1 MIEKALMILIFM
13 YALSFSLLAGQYFI
27 GDVLGI
33 TLTNWQGTEIKS
45 SILEFLNQDT
55 INDVTNSIANVNT
68 TRNST
73 LDAVTQ
79 SFELGL
85 TIGFEL
91 ITLLTG
97 TYIFNLLYL
106 LLGTGSELFIAGLVG
121 IYAILLGRALIAY
134 LRGV

>member
-1 MIEKALMILIFM
+1 M
-13 YALSFSLLAGQYFI
+13 YSVSFSLLAGQYVVA
-27 GDVLGI
+27 DVYGL
-33 TLTNWQGTEIKS
+33 TLRSWTGAEIKS
-45 SILEFLNQDT
+45 SVLDFIDQDT
-55 INDVTNSIANVNT
+55 LNDVTLAIANVNS

-91 ITLLTG
+91 LTLLTG
-97 TYIFNLLYL
+97 TYIFNFLYL
-106 LLGTGSELFIAGLVG
+106 MGVPAVMIAGMVI
-121 IYAILLGRALIAY
+121 IYAILLGRAIIAY